1 MNGGFEDG
9 VAGRR
14 DGKWACFLARSTGF
28 AMAFVMEWDIRRLLL
43 WLRV

>member
-1 MNGGFEDG
+1 MG
-9 VAGRR
+9 V
-14 DGKWACFLARSTGF
+14 FLGAEYRF